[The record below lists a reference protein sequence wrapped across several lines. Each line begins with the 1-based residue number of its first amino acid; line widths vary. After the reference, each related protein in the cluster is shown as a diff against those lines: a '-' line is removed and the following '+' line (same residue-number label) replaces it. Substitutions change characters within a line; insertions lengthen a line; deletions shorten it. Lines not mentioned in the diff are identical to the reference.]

1 VPLVIAV
8 VIVFLLMFAMWI
20 AVAIEKGPAPGD
32 VALAYERA
40 WDDLDFALLYE
51 LSGNEL
57 RDGMRKD
64 QFVAAKREAYAGAEN
79 THRLAARVEVET
91 VVVGHETALVVTRVS
106 ADEGSVRNNVVLE
119 RRANGW
125 VVVQYSLR
133 PNSDSGVAA
142 S

>member
-1 VPLVIAV
+1 MPLVIAV

-20 AVAIEKGPAPGD
+20 AVGIEKGPTPAD
-32 VALAYERA
+32 VAIAYERA

-64 QFVAAKREAYAGAEN
+64 QFVAAKRAAYSRAES
-79 THRLAARVEVET
+79 TQHLAARVEVET
-91 VVVGHETALVVTRVS
+91 AVVGHETALVVTRVS

-119 RRANGW
+119 HRANGW

-133 PNSDSGVAA
+133 PNSDSDVAA